1 MLVRKV
7 RGQDKIGKV
16 LMSQSEVALIK
27 KLGIPI
33 EMYIKEQL
41 ARIAKERR
49 WAWYFTKDANEI
61 NAFKHT

>member
-1 MLVRKV
+1 
-7 RGQDKIGKV
+7 
-16 LMSQSEVALIK
+16 MSQSEVALIK